1 MAEEKLTSGAQ
12 AADESVAEPISTAE
26 EADRKLMEAYEK
38 TFIGTFS
45 HSLDNKGRLIVPL
58 AFREQLG
65 DTFFI
70 GPSFD
75 FKAIALYPTLVW
87 AKMREQY
94 AQLSAFDSRLKR
106 YLAQFDAL
114 SYRDQECDNQG
125 RLLLPA
131 RIRQRLLGEDKDVDV
146 CGAHDHVRII
156 ARVKNEDDFE
166 DFMDN
171 IDDIQDRIS
180 ELARLQLGS

>member
-1 MAEEKLTSGAQ
+1 MTDEQLKTSAEKVNATPVETTDDAEKQLLQTY
-12 AADESVAEPISTAE
+12 
-26 EADRKLMEAYEK
+26 KK

-125 RLLLPA
+125 RLLLPS

-156 ARVKNEDDFE
+156 VRQKNEDDFE

-171 IDDIQDRIS
+171 IEDIQDRIS
-180 ELARLQLGS
+180 ELAKLQLGS

>member
-1 MAEEKLTSGAQ
+1 MTDEQLTTSAEEVNAPSVE
-12 AADESVAEPISTAE
+12 AAD
-26 EADRKLMEAYEK
+26 ADQQLLEAYAK

-87 AKMREQY
+87 AKMREKY

-156 ARVKNEDDFE
+156 VRQKNEDDFE
-166 DFMDN
+166 DFMDSM
-171 IDDIQDRIS
+171 DDIQDRIS